1 MTCRFSKGSVLMNPY
16 LKNYKLKLK
25 VLSPVFIGSGKQINK
40 LEYIFDGKRIYVAD
54 MNKLMSEVVKR
65 GLAESFY
72 MLMQSHEVYLKEW
85 LDRNG
90 MNDYGQYAAYELNG
104 VENVDSS
111 RSLKGIDTFMRNAYN
126 EPYIPGSSIK
136 GMLRT
141 IILWNEIY
149 DNADNLGKTRDEI
162 KHIVRAANRNSIKK
176 ELKRCSGDLERRYLS
191 KTESD
196 NKKTQLMRGLIVG
209 DSKPLSNDDL
219 VLCKKIDVHCN
230 GRKREINIFRECLK
244 PGTSTELSLTIDE
257 RIFPYSA
264 ECLTDMIHD
273 YADDQSYIV
282 TNFFPKCFGS
292 DEDDNAI
299 ILGGGS
305 GYFSKTITYSLF
317 EKDDAVDVVSQ
328 YLGKTTCKKHG
339 HFDDKR
345 IGISPHMHKCT
356 KYHGMLYEMGKCAVE
371 IV

>member
-25 VLSPVFIGSGKQINK
+25 ALSPVFIGSGKQINK

-111 RSLKGIDTFMRNAYN
+111 RSLNGIDTFMRNAYN

-162 KHIVRAANRNSIKK
+162 KRIVRAAKDVYKRQLIETMYLGEHQRSIRICFKTPCSFKNDGRYMIFPDIGMMYSNLMRKFDKFSGEYSMYDENMFRSLTEKTAVSSYNLRSTAYHLESIKIPSFIGR
-176 ELKRCSGDLERRYLS
+176 LTVRNGGP
-191 KTESD
+191 
-196 NKKTQLMRGLIVG
+196 TQLGNLVRLLFAFGEYSGVG
-209 DSKPLSNDDL
+209 VKTALGMGA
-219 VLCKKIDVHCN
+219 VA
-230 GRKREINIFRECLK
+230 
-244 PGTSTELSLTIDE
+244 
-257 RIFPYSA
+257 A
-264 ECLTDMIHD
+264 EEVKSI
-273 YADDQSYIV
+273 
-282 TNFFPKCFGS
+282 
-292 DEDDNAI
+292 
-299 ILGGGS
+299 
-305 GYFSKTITYSLF
+305 
-317 EKDDAVDVVSQ
+317 
-328 YLGKTTCKKHG
+328 GKG
-339 HFDDKR
+339 
-345 IGISPHMHKCT
+345 
-356 KYHGMLYEMGKCAVE
+356 
-371 IV
+371 